1 MRELSRR
8 LNEQYGHAELAEEIL
23 SELEGAGKNVE
34 RLTRQDL
41 VTFEEFHL
49 RGRNATRELAQ
60 HAGLQP
66 GMRILD
72 VGSGVGGPARTLAD
86 EYGCY
91 VAGID
96 IAWEYCRA
104 AQTLNARTG
113 LSDRIGICNAQAL
126 ASPFAHGVF
135 DVVWMQ
141 HVAMNIE
148 DKAILFEEYQRLLK
162 PGGRLALYEIIAG
175 SSKQSH
181 FPLPWAN
188 YPDISFLVEPE
199 HLRRMLIEVGFS
211 ELYWED
217 VTPRTLSWGRR
228 ALVRRP
234 DNPPPLGLDLVIGP
248 DAGEKTANLLRNL
261 EEDRVRLV
269 QAVAE
274 RKP

>member
-1 MRELSRR
+1 MHELSRR
-8 LNEQYGHAELAEEIL
+8 LNEQYGHAKLAEDIL
-23 SELEGAGKNVE
+23 SELESAGKNVE

-60 HAGLQP
+60 HAGLRP

-86 EYGCY
+86 EYGCN

-96 IAWEYCRA
+96 IVWGYCRA

-113 LSDRIGICNAQAL
+113 LTDQIGICNAQAL
-126 ASPFAHGVF
+126 ASPFAPSVF

-148 DKAILFEEYQRLLK
+148 DKASLLEEFRRLLR
-162 PGGRLALYEIIAG
+162 PGGRLALYEILAG
-175 SSKQSH
+175 SSELSH

-188 YPDISFLVEPE
+188 TPDISFLVEPE
-199 HLRRMLIEVGFS
+199 QLRRMLIEVDFS
-211 ELYWED
+211 ELHWED

-234 DNPPPLGLDLVIGP
+234 DILGLDLVIGP

-269 QAVAE
+269 EAVVE